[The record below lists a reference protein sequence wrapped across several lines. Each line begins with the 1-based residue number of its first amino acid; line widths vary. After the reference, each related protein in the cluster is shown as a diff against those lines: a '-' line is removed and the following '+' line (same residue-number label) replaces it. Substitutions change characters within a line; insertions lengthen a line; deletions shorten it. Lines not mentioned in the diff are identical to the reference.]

1 MKPSLAECYALL
13 DLTPGASW
21 SEVQEAYRLMV
32 RVWHPDRH
40 QQDPELA
47 VRAGAKLA
55 RINAAYQ
62 ELRQALERGPGAPAG
77 FQAPPPPPPRPPQPS
92 PAGPRPGA
100 GSVPPRGFVTRQ
112 RIRPG
117 FTVVFQDHF
126 LTLAHEAN
134 HGCTRI
140 RYLREVRR
148 GHAFGPTSVAYQ
160 YDRRFTGWFRLP
172 MEFEEAVRQSLAFRS
187 APEFEATSQGH
198 LDAAR
203 YDCEIGESCWN
214 YTYPDGSTR
223 SVGSYRGDPH
233 RLAPVN
239 PGR

>member
-13 DLTPGASW
+13 DLAPGASW
-21 SEVQEAYRLMV
+21 AEVQEAYRLLV

-40 QQDPELA
+40 QHDPDLA
-47 VRAGAKLA
+47 TRAGAKLA
-55 RINAAYQ
+55 RINTAYQ
-62 ELRQALERGPGAPAG
+62 ELRQALERGPAPGG
-77 FQAPPPPPPRPPQPS
+77 FPVPPRPGPPPPPPRPGS
-92 PAGPRPGA
+92 RSGPGM
-100 GSVPPRGFVTRQ
+100 SPPRGVVTRQ

-126 LTLAHEAN
+126 LTLAHEAS
-134 HGCTRI
+134 HGCSRI

-148 GHAFGPTSVAYQ
+148 GHVFGPTSVAYQ

-172 MEFEEAVRQSLAFRS
+172 MEFEEAIRQSLAFRS
-187 APEFEATSQGH
+187 GPEFEAASHGH
-198 LDAAR
+198 IDAAR
-203 YDCEIGESCWN
+203 YDCEVGESCWN

-223 SVGSYRGDPH
+223 SVGNYRGDPN

-239 PGR
+239 PAR